1 MSSHTLSPIK
11 PNGELTQT
19 AKFTLQ
25 DGTEVKMVVDIDLYG
40 NTGEPTFSM
49 QRPVST
55 LPVTPFMEP
64 VFFDDKPVTDKIKA
78 LIQEDANGIVKSNYD
93 YVINNTKEKIQENGG
108 DVSLFEERLNDNNNS
123 NVTGAVENSF
133 KKDINEDGV
142 VGTTEETNSEP
153 EEFKA
158 PQVKDED
165 LVYPLDML
173 RGDGTESQDYVFIE
187 QFAFLPPQP
196 LMGDRLTDR
205 GMKFNDENPV
215 KINTIPDVID
225 FGVRRSNNINIKEG
239 FGSCTLPI
247 PNKLG
252 VSNGVSWGE
261 ARANSVE
268 LAGFQGASSAIRD
281 NLQNFDI
288 KQLLG
293 GAGTTVADTFNKLKE
308 DIQNPDPN
316 NPDAGSIL
324 SATLA
329 KAALSQ
335 LNINVDIDQFI
346 TRQTGAAIN
355 PNLELLFGGPQLR
368 TFSFAFDFAPNSS
381 LEAEEVRK
389 IQRWFKQGM
398 LPSRSGVSGARAS
411 SLFLGSPN
419 VFRIAYM
426 NKSRRIKGLN
436 IIKICALTSCQID
449 FTPDNTYQSY
459 EDTKAFSQP
468 VRSTMA
474 LTFNELTP
482 IFRDDYAVEKDGFFR
497 DPSLEDLDTNI
508 TGDSN
513 SISDSDVGF

>member
-25 DGTEVKMVVDIDLYG
+25 DGTEVKMVVDIDLNG
-40 NTGEPTFSM
+40 NTGEPKFYHKNRIL
-49 QRPVST
+49 QKNPRNRQN
-55 LPVTPFMEP
+55 L
-64 VFFDDKPVTDKIKA
+64 KIMNT
-78 LIQEDANGIVKSNYD
+78 IQEDANGIVKSNYD

-108 DVSLFEERLNDNNNS
+108 NVSLFEERLNDNNNS
-123 NVTGAVENSF
+123 NVDGAVENAF
-133 KKDINEDGV
+133 KRDYNDDGF
-142 VGTTEETNSEP
+142 VGNTEETTNTNP
-153 EEFKA
+153 QEFKS
-158 PQVKDED
+158 PQVKKED
-165 LVYPLDML
+165 LVYPTDML
-173 RGDGTESQDYVFIE
+173 RGDNTESQDYVFIE
-187 QFAFLPPQP
+187 QFAYLPPQP
-196 LMGDRLTDR
+196 LMGDRLTER

-215 KINTIPDVID
+215 KINTLPDVIG
-225 FGVRRSNNINIKEG
+225 FGVRRSNNISNNIKER

-252 VSNGVSWGE
+252 VSNGVNWGE
-261 ARANSVE
+261 ARANAIE
-268 LAGFQGASSAIRD
+268 LAGFQSAGSAIRN
-281 NLQNFDI
+281 NLQNFDPFKLI
-288 KQLLG
+288 G
-293 GAGTTVADTFNKLKE
+293 GGLNTANETFKTLRDK
-308 DIQNPDPN
+308 IQDPVEGE
-316 NPDAGSIL
+316 PDAGNIL

-329 KAALSQ
+329 KAVLSQ

-368 TFSFAFDFAPNSS
+368 TFSFVFDFAPNSS
-381 LEAEEVRK
+381 SEAEVVRK

-398 LPSRSGVSGARAS
+398 LPSRSGVSGTRAS

-459 EDTKAFSQP
+459 EDTNAFSQP

-482 IFRDDYAVEKDGFFR
+482 IFRDDYGDDENSGFAR

-508 TGDSN
+508 TGDN
-513 SISDSDVGF
+513 SISDTDIGF